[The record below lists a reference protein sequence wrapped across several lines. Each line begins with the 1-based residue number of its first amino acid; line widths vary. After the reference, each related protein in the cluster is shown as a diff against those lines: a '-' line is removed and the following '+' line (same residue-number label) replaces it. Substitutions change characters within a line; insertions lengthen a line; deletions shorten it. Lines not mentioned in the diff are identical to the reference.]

1 MIQVKGIRINALKPS
16 YFVQTFTPPE
26 KKDEKYWEKRG
37 KNNIAARRF
46 GIALPLCCSV
56 PVKYK
61 IKQIFIDTP
70 DEDGSYAGSICS
82 LTGHDISQAKPSLA
96 DFPAVFF

>member
-1 MIQVKGIRINALKPS
+1 MSQVKGIRINALKPS

-46 GIALPLCCSV
+46 ETALSLCCSV
-56 PVKYK
+56 ADKYK
-61 IKQIFIDTP
+61 KNMF
-70 DEDGSYAGSICS
+70 
-82 LTGHDISQAKPSLA
+82 
-96 DFPAVFF
+96 

>member
-46 GIALPLCCSV
+46 GTAFSRFAV
-56 PVKYK
+56 QWQMNTKKNYV
-61 IKQIFIDTP
+61 FICP
-70 DEDGSYAGSICS
+70 RKMEVM
-82 LTGHDISQAKPSLA
+82 LVQ
-96 DFPAVFF
+96 FVV

>member
-1 MIQVKGIRINALKPS
+1 MSQVKGIRINALKPS

-46 GIALPLCCSV
+46 GTAFSPFAV
-56 PVKYK
+56 QW
-61 IKQIFIDTP
+61 QIHTRRTNMF
-70 DEDGSYAGSICS
+70 
-82 LTGHDISQAKPSLA
+82 
-96 DFPAVFF
+96 